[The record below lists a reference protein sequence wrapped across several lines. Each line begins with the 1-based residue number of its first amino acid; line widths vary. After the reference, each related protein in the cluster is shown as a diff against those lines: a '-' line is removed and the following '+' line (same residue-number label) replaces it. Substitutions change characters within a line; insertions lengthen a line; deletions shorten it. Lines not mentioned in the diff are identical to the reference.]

1 MGTRVIEIG
10 NEVFL
15 LKISI
20 FMGLF
25 LVINNADKTLE
36 VILVATLAL
45 LIAINLIYT
54 VAISI

>member
-15 LKISI
+15 LKISV
-20 FMGLF
+20 FLGLF
-25 LVINNADKTLE
+25 LVINNAGETLE
-36 VILVATLAL
+36 AILVTTFAL